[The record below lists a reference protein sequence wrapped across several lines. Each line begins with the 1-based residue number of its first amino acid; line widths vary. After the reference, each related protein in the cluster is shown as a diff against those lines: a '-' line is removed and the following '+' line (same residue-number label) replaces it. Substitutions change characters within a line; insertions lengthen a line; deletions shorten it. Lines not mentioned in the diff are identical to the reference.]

1 MSLAFTD
8 SGMVTRGM
16 GKDNRLA
23 TRGMGGDRFDWG
35 GIRRRRRTK
44 DYVFDMF
51 IPISK
56 TGRQQTNI
64 YSPLEI
70 GRSMEVSMMVR
81 ISKELEGEMDIIT
94 KTDHSR
100 LSRILDAI

>member
-35 GIRRRRRTK
+35 GIRSVITAPI
-44 DYVFDMF
+44 VNLFF
-51 IPISK
+51 I
-56 TGRQQTNI
+56 
-64 YSPLEI
+64 L
-70 GRSMEVSMMVR
+70 
-81 ISKELEGEMDIIT
+81 
-94 KTDHSR
+94 
-100 LSRILDAI
+100 